1 MSIVHT
7 KGSCNML
14 YDVGKPSNFR
24 DQFTKITKRYKQDE
38 HLATV
43 CTSGVSPITVYS
55 YDHAFLF
62 NCTTVSQ
69 ASDSMKARR
78 KTFIRVLVPDACL

>member
-1 MSIVHT
+1 MVILFINSKDLLESRLILEIN
-7 KGSCNML
+7 S
-14 YDVGKPSNFR
+14 
-24 DQFTKITKRYKQDE
+24 QITKRYKQDG

-43 CTSGVSPITVYS
+43 CTSGVHVSPITVYS
-55 YDHAFLF
+55 YDHGFLF

-69 ASDSMKARR
+69 ASDSMKARC